1 MGLVGI
7 SFEQLNYF
15 VLHPLTKMMSHI
27 SLLLIVL
34 AVCVYRG
41 LSWSRLQQLQQV
53 LRRKVAITSADSD
66 AQPNIVAQRSLKKA
80 ITTTFISAG
89 LLLHPSLSFADVG
102 EAAEIPKVALLTKR
116 SADLQAYSDISRG
129 FKLLRPF
136 GFNEFDGAGGGY
148 LVKFASL
155 FDGRCPFKISRLSEY
170 DKQLSIMFSRRKRC
184 CWKLPSIR
192 GQDFNH

>member
-7 SFEQLNYF
+7 SFEQHKF
-15 VLHPLTKMMSHI
+15 VLHPSTTMMSHI

-41 LSWSRLQQLQQV
+41 LSWSWLQQLQLV
-53 LRRKVAITSADSD
+53 LSSKVAIPSSDSD
-66 AQPNIVAQRSLKKA
+66 SLPNIVAQKSLKKA
-80 ITTTFISAG
+80 VAASVISAG
-89 LLLHPSLSFADVG
+89 LLLHPSLSFAEVG

-155 FDGRCPFKISRLSEY
+155 FDGRCPFKISRLS
-170 DKQLSIMFSRRKRC
+170 DCDTLLSIMLSRRKRC
-184 CWKLPSIR
+184 YWKLPSIR
-192 GQDFNH
+192 GQDFHH